1 MVAVLAVLSTKPDCQ
16 KPQLLLL
23 FLVVLWMVLSPQYS
37 SLSEVNLIVN
47 FR

>member
-1 MVAVLAVLSTKPDCQ
+1 MAVLAVLSTELDSQ
-16 KPQLLLL
+16 KPQLLLI

-37 SLSEVNLIVN
+37 SLSEVNLIAN